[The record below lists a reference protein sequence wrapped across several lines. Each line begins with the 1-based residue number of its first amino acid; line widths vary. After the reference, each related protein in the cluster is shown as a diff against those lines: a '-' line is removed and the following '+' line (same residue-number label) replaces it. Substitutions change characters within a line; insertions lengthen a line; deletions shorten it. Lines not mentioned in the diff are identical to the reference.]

1 MIIIILLTINFVLLI
16 IGFLMIIQD
25 LFASLAGKN
34 EDREGK
40 LPRKSTRGY
49 GFVMLA
55 FFMVIL
61 VSIGNIANA

>member
-1 MIIIILLTINFVLLI
+1 MFIIILLTINFVLLI

-40 LPRKSTRGY
+40 LPMKSTRGY

-55 FFMVIL
+55 FLMVII
-61 VSIGNIANA
+61 VSVGNLANA